1 MNAENQKEFMWSKQ
15 ELDEKSR
22 WAFGHPHD
30 AKERRR
36 IRTDIADEIEE
47 MLAKEGFVRCRTTF
61 LRARGGDLLQYV
73 SVRCFGTWGQPEID
87 VDMMPLYN
95 VFDYAGRMMN
105 AVITDEGA
113 EGESLET
120 LQGIRVHP
128 IYNSYLAHK
137 DDYLS
142 EMGQEKE
149 LLKSVMENINRID
162 DLETYD
168 IWFEK
173 NVAKEE
179 GSNHLVRLPYL
190 LAHKKYE
197 NANFIMTRYV
207 SDEEDAYQ
215 KIQTEYNCGFEKVED
230 MMPARTKTYKEFK
243 KLICAMNA
251 KNDEEVVKT
260 LNQWKIEA
268 YYAIEKKSKTFC
280 RKYPMTLIP

>member
-1 MNAENQKEFMWSKQ
+1 MNAGNQEESMWSMQ

-22 WAFGHPHD
+22 WAFEHPHD

-47 MLAKEGFVRCRTTF
+47 MLAEEGFVRCRTTF
-61 LRARGGDLLQYV
+61 LRARGVDLLQYV

-120 LQGIRVHP
+120 LQGIYVHP

-142 EMGQEKE
+142 EMGREKE
-149 LLKSVMENINRID
+149 LLKSVMESINGID

-168 IWFEK
+168 RWFEK

-179 GSNHLVRLPYL
+179 NSNHLVRLPYL
-190 LAHKKYE
+190 LAYKKYE

-230 MMPARTKTYKEFK
+230 MMPVRTKTYKEFK
-243 KLICAMNA
+243 KLICAINNQ
-251 KNDEEVVKT
+251 NDEEVVKS

-268 YYAIEKKSKTFC
+268 YHAIEKKSKTFC

>member
-1 MNAENQKEFMWSKQ
+1 MNTENQKESMWSMQ

-22 WAFGHPHD
+22 WAFEHPHD

-47 MLAKEGFVRCRTTF
+47 MLAEEGFVRCRTTF
-61 LRARGGDLLQYV
+61 LRARGVDLLQYV

-120 LQGIRVHP
+120 LQGIHVHP

-142 EMGQEKE
+142 EMGREKE
-149 LLKSVMENINRID
+149 LLKSVMGSINRID
-162 DLETYD
+162 DLEAYD

-173 NVAKEE
+173 TIAKEE
-179 GSNHLVRLPYL
+179 NSNHLVRLPYL
-190 LAHKKYE
+190 LVHKKYE

-230 MMPARTKTYKEFK
+230 MMPVRTKTYKEFK
-243 KLICAMNA
+243 KLRCAMNDE
-251 KNDEEVVKT
+251 NDEEVVKT

-268 YYAIEKKSKTFC
+268 YHAIEKKSKTFC
-280 RKYPMTLIP
+280 RKYPITLIP

>member
-1 MNAENQKEFMWSKQ
+1 MNAENQEKFMWSKQ

-22 WAFGHPHD
+22 WAFEHPHD
-30 AKERRR
+30 AKERRK
-36 IRTDIADEIEE
+36 IRTDIADEIEG
-47 MLAKEGFVRCRTTF
+47 MLAEEGFVRCRTTF
-61 LRARGGDLLQYV
+61 LRARGVDLLQYV

-142 EMGQEKE
+142 EMGREKE

-168 IWFEK
+168 RWFEK

-179 GSNHLVRLPYL
+179 NSNYLVRLPYL

-207 SDEEDAYQ
+207 SDEENAYQ

-230 MMPARTKTYKEFK
+230 MMPVRTKTYKEFK